1 MNKSAILATALILL
15 IAVAFFGEAF
25 ARVDI
30 VVKKGDWMEYQVT
43 VAGEPAPIHNIT
55 WARFDVMDVE
65 GTVVAIDFQTK
76 FANGS
81 MWLEPNITLNVAVG
95 SIGEGCIIPT
105 NLTVSDVY
113 HSEYEGN
120 ITFTNTQNLQVGGA
134 QRTVLS
140 GISDTINQNTYLW
153 DKQTGVMVQATT
165 SLPDCTVY
173 TKTSGTN
180 LWQPQFF
187 GLDVTL
193 FYALIVI
200 MAVVVVVG
208 VVLVGVWRKK
218 ARLPNKLKLM

>member
-1 MNKSAILATALILL
+1 MKKLTILATALILL
-15 IAVAFFGEAF
+15 IAGSITSVAF
-25 ARVDI
+25 AREDVAA
-30 VVKKGDWMEYQVT
+30 KKGDWMEYQVT
-43 VAGEPAPIHNIT
+43 VEGEPAPIHNIT
-55 WARFDVMDVE
+55 WARFDVTNVE
-65 GTVVAIDFQTK
+65 GTVVNIDFQTK

-105 NLTVSDVY
+105 NLTVGDFY
-113 HSEYEGN
+113 QSEYEGN

-140 GISDTINQNTYLW
+140 GISDTVNQTTYLW

-187 GLDVTL
+187 GLDAAV
-193 FYALIVI
+193 FYVLVAG
-200 MAVVVVVG
+200 AATVVVG

-218 ARLPNKLKLM
+218 ARLPNKPKLM